1 MYNKRFAPQNFH
13 KMPKPPEK
21 TTTTKRRTMLIPL
34 FINSVINYSI
44 KINLFFFSFR
54 PLKKFWKDVN
64 ILQINFLTVKMKRIS
79 KISLGPFVKIM
90 DVLR

>member
-34 FINSVINYSI
+34 FINSVINYFTLKLI
-44 KINLFFFSFR
+44 YYFCR
-54 PLKKFWKDVN
+54 PLKKF
-64 ILQINFLTVKMKRIS
+64 
-79 KISLGPFVKIM
+79 
-90 DVLR
+90 